1 MIFAVNMCASATKSR
16 VLHFEKFLVGA
27 GVDSLEKYQN
37 SRFVFAWK
45 LLQPLPLRLRSEMDE
60 HQSGNFKIQDIK
72 DCTAVTSAE
81 AARQF
86 FTAQLEDI
94 RMKKGTRKEKG
105 TRQKNDAAAAKDER
119 AIEVG
124 ASSSVE
130 AVAAQVQA
138 AEETKAIPQG
148 LLAHDAKE

>member
-1 MIFAVNMCASATKSR
+1 W
-16 VLHFEKFLVGA
+16 FLSPFDQA
-27 GVDSLEKYQN
+27 
-37 SRFVFAWK
+37 
-45 LLQPLPLRLRSEMDE
+45 EMDE

-105 TRQKNDAAAAKDER
+105 TRQKNDAAAAKEER

>member
-1 MIFAVNMCASATKSR
+1 
-16 VLHFEKFLVGA
+16 
-27 GVDSLEKYQN
+27 
-37 SRFVFAWK
+37 
-45 LLQPLPLRLRSEMDE
+45 MDE